1 MVVAVLAVEVRATTI
16 TSLLPTSGPPGTQVT
31 LLGSINTAGG
41 GYFVTFAGS
50 IVASGS
56 AFGEFASVQA
66 KFTIPDKTPPGTYNV
81 ILYDATNHTNISPAS
96 NPAQFTVVP
105 NQVTSTITI
114 TVSVPQATTHVTTIF
129 QTQTTTRVT
138 TTTQTQTRDLGS
150 VVIGA
155 VAGAGVVGALMSII
169 VFHTN
174 SVIKALKKDLSQI
187 KSRIQS
193 QSPTLGSFNVQVRS
207 GVRRMEDQR

>member
-1 MVVAVLAVEVRATTI
+1 M
-16 TSLLPTSGPPGTQVT
+16 T

-114 TVSVPQATTHVTTIF
+114 TVSVAQATTRVTTVF
-129 QTQTTTRVT
+129 QTQASTGVT
-138 TTTQTQTRDLGS
+138 TTTQTRELGS

-187 KSRIQS
+187 KSRVQS

-207 GVRRMEDQR
+207 GVRRMEDER